1 VIWCRFELDGRIA
14 HGLVDGDRVR
24 ELQGDLFG
32 ENTLSSVSHA
42 LTTTKLLVPV
52 IPKTFFCAGLNYADH
67 VIRRANAVGRQ
78 PVFPEKPDI
87 GYRANSALIAHDEDI
102 VKPRDSGE
110 EFQYEGEL
118 VAVFGKRARRVSRDQ
133 ALDCIFG
140 WTIGNDVSERTWQA
154 SDRTLW
160 RAKNADTF
168 KPMGP
173 WIVTGLD
180 PSDMTTTIR
189 VNGVVTDEFDTG
201 NMIFDV
207 ATYVSELTKYVTIE
221 PGDVMWMGT
230 DGLPVNMK
238 VGDTVEVEISGIG
251 VLRNRVVAEAP

>member
-1 VIWCRFELDGRIA
+1 MIWCRFGVDGRIA
-14 HGLVDGDRVR
+14 NGVVDGDRILEVH
-24 ELQGDLFG
+24 GDLFG
-32 ENTLSSVSHA
+32 ENTVTSVSHE
-42 LTTTKLLVPV
+42 LGNVKLLVPV
-52 IPKTFFCAGLNYADH
+52 IPRTFFCIGLNYADH
-67 VIRRANAVGRQ
+67 VIRRAKSLGRQ

-87 GYRANSALIAHDEDI
+87 GYRANNALIANDEDI
-102 VKPRDSGE
+102 IKPNDSGE

-118 VAVFGKRARRVSRDQ
+118 VAVFGRRAKHVSKDE

-180 PSDMTTTIR
+180 PSDMTTTVR
-189 VNGVVTDEFDTG
+189 LNGVVTDEFATG

-221 PGDVMWMGT
+221 AGDVMWMGT
-230 DGLPVNMK
+230 DGLPANMK

-251 VLRNRVVAEAP
+251 VLRNRVVAEA

>member
-1 VIWCRFELDGRIA
+1 MIWCRFEVDGRIA
-14 HGLVDGDRVR
+14 YGLVDGDRIR
-24 ELQGDLFG
+24 EVEGDLFG
-32 ENTLSSVSHA
+32 ENTVTSVSHA
-42 LTTTKLLVPV
+42 LSMVKLLVPV
-52 IPKTFFCAGLNYADH
+52 IPRTFFCIGLNYADH
-67 VIRRANAVGRQ
+67 VIRRACALGRQ
-78 PVFPEKPDI
+78 PAFPEKPDI
-87 GYRANSALIAHDEDI
+87 GYRANNALIGHDDDI
-102 VKPRDSGE
+102 IKPKDSGE

-118 VAVFGKRARRVSRDQ
+118 VAVFGRRAKHVSKDE

-173 WIVTGLD
+173 WIATGLD
-180 PSDMTTTIR
+180 PRDMTTTVR
-189 VNGVVTDEFDTG
+189 LNGIVTDEFATG

-207 ATYVSELTKYVTIE
+207 GTYVSELTKYVTIE

-230 DGLPVNMK
+230 DGLPANMK

-251 VLRNRVVAEAP
+251 VLRNRVVAEP